1 MLLGNSFLERAFL
14 ELPATAASGAMVG
27 TASFTF
33 GQIATLQGQG
43 ALQATSGIVFG
54 QSGSITGLGA
64 LTGTASFTF
73 GQSGS
78 ITGAGS
84 LSGTSATIFG
94 QSGTLGGLGQLTGTT
109 TVTFSQNGDLQSLP
123 SGAMV
128 GTAAIIF
135 GQSGT
140 LLSITSAIDDVDW
153 SGHDGKKRKQQHEYA
168 YDEYAKRKH
177 ELEAIIAKAIKSVEP
192 DIDTSDEIIDAID
205 NAPKQALQSISSVVL
220 EYRKLIQLKL
230 DEDIVFAMMLL
241 Q

>member
-1 MLLGNSFLERAFL
+1 VLLGNSFLERAFL

-33 GQIATLQGQG
+33 GQSATLQGQG

-73 GQSGS
+73 GQSG
-78 ITGAGS
+78 
-84 LSGTSATIFG
+84 
-94 QSGTLGGLGQLTGTT
+94 TLGGLGQLTGTA
-109 TVTFSQNGDLQSLP
+109 TVTFSQTGDLQSLP

-140 LLSITSAIDDVDW
+140 LLSITPALDDVDW

-168 YDEYAKRKH
+168 YDDYAKRKH
-177 ELEAIIAKAIKSVEP
+177 ELEAIIAKAVKTVDPET
-192 DIDTSDEIIDAID
+192 DTSAEVLDAID
-205 NAPKQALQSISSVVL
+205 NAPKQALQSISNVVL